1 MLFVNA
7 KTEIKKY
14 ELLSEETFYYKDFV
28 SVCRHWFRAGRIY
41 FKKLMFKKRK
51 YMNMLLIAA
60 IEFQRFSFYI
70 AFCFAFYKEK

>member
-1 MLFVNA
+1 MQKLKLKNMNYYQQ
-7 KTEIKKY
+7 KR
-14 ELLSEETFYYKDFV
+14 SYYKDFI
-28 SVCRHWFRAGRIY
+28 SVCRHWFRAGRVY
-41 FKKLMFKKRK
+41 FKKLIFKNRK